1 MQNMEKYFG
10 FEVSVLDELDPV
22 RVEVLK
28 DRAEKIIAQH
38 DFNPDEYFVYFHHVA
53 LRRTKEEHF
62 GLNGGVVTRLKK
74 LELTF
79 GVNPKQQRKKTIKI
93 FNFLLDEESPSAI
106 KWDGDVES
114 VTYHIGGDYL
124 AEHLGFRNELIT
136 FISKR
141 VKKRHRK
148 LKISVVAHPTDE
160 FSRHIFKKTDQY
172 LTQIDYPF
180 RAPVILRAPRY
191 RNIPLVSQNNHKGD
205 SFMGDQINFNGPT
218 QAAAVGSQATATG
231 TTNQQVNSLDIR
243 ALQEQLAQLQSVL
256 ESRVSTRQQKEELAA
271 IAQAQIA
278 ASKGDKDG
286 VMSHLRNAGKWALT
300 TAKEVG
306 VGLVVEV
313 LKNVIQ

>member
-136 FISKR
+136 LLS
-141 VKKRHRK
+141 
-148 LKISVVAHPTDE
+148 
-160 FSRHIFKKTDQY
+160 
-172 LTQIDYPF
+172 
-180 RAPVILRAPRY
+180 
-191 RNIPLVSQNNHKGD
+191 G
-205 SFMGDQINFNGPT
+205 
-218 QAAAVGSQATATG
+218 
-231 TTNQQVNSLDIR
+231 
-243 ALQEQLAQLQSVL
+243 
-256 ESRVSTRQQKEELAA
+256 
-271 IAQAQIA
+271 
-278 ASKGDKDG
+278 
-286 VMSHLRNAGKWALT
+286 
-300 TAKEVG
+300 
-306 VGLVVEV
+306 
-313 LKNVIQ
+313 

>member
-1 MQNMEKYFG
+1 
-10 FEVSVLDELDPV
+10 
-22 RVEVLK
+22 
-28 DRAEKIIAQH
+28 
-38 DFNPDEYFVYFHHVA
+38 
-53 LRRTKEEHF
+53 
-62 GLNGGVVTRLKK
+62 
-74 LELTF
+74 
-79 GVNPKQQRKKTIKI
+79 
-93 FNFLLDEESPSAI
+93 
-106 KWDGDVES
+106 
-114 VTYHIGGDYL
+114 
-124 AEHLGFRNELIT
+124 
-136 FISKR
+136 
-141 VKKRHRK
+141 
-148 LKISVVAHPTDE
+148 
-160 FSRHIFKKTDQY
+160 
-172 LTQIDYPF
+172 
-180 RAPVILRAPRY
+180 
-191 RNIPLVSQNNHKGD
+191 
-205 SFMGDQINFNGPT
+205 MGDQINFNGPT